1 MAADKIGH
9 PTGQQERVIGA
20 SVPRL
25 EDAPLVRGQG
35 LFAADVSFPRQLH
48 MRVVRSPL
56 AHGRIVAVDASLA
69 LSSPGVVAAWT
80 DADIA
85 DLPPIDFR
93 DDRVEPLVPYRQP
106 LLARGR
112 VRYVGEPIAV
122 VFAEDPYR
130 AEDAAERIIAEIEE
144 LPAILSTD
152 GDPGVFE
159 EGLSTEPMVI
169 EKSYG
174 DIDAA
179 FGSAHAVPTV
189 HVSMGRPPGT
199 P

>member
-9 PTGQQERVIGA
+9 PTDQQARVIGA
-20 SVPRL
+20 SVTRL
-25 EDAPLVRGQG
+25 EDAPLVRGEG

-56 AHGRIVAVDASLA
+56 AHGQIVAIDVSLA

-80 DADIA
+80 NADIA

-106 LLARGR
+106 LLARQR

-122 VFAEDPYR
+122 VFAEDPYQ
-130 AEDAAERIIAEIEE
+130 AEDAAEQLVADIEE
-144 LPAILSTD
+144 LPPVLSTD
-152 GDPGVFE
+152 GAPAEFE
-159 EGLSTEPMVI
+159 PGLSTEPMVI
-169 EKSYG
+169 KKSYG

-179 FGSAHAVPTV
+179 FGS
-189 HVSMGRPPGT
+189 
-199 P
+199 